1 MRIQVHINL
10 NPSFQIWT
18 QTNLPAEQLGALA
31 FCWDLT
37 FGSPIAGM
45 EELASLGT
53 TGTQDSF
60 GETKVFKVFATTR
73 NNFHIK

>member
-1 MRIQVHINL
+1 MRIQVHMHL

-31 FCWDLT
+31 FCRDLA
-37 FGSPIAGM
+37 FGSPVAGI

-53 TGTQDSF
+53 TGT
-60 GETKVFKVFATTR
+60 
-73 NNFHIK
+73 